1 MDREDLLDNL
11 EQEDFQDFQVQLGW
25 MASLDR
31 TDRRETWVSVAL
43 KDSKGSQDSRGK
55 RVYVETTHTGSGV
68 LYSPVWDNWPHRA
81 GLERRDPQ
89 DLQDPPELQGHR
101 ALMEPLA
108 QQVSLV
114 SQANLEK
121 TRGSASLHFYQ
132 D

>member
-1 MDREDLLDNL
+1 M
-11 EQEDFQDFQVQLGW
+11 
-25 MASLDR
+25 
-31 TDRRETWVSVAL
+31 
-43 KDSKGSQDSRGK
+43 
-55 RVYVETTHTGSGV
+55 
-68 LYSPVWDNWPHRA
+68 
-81 GLERRDPQ
+81 ERRDPQ

-121 TRGSASLHFYQ
+121 TRGSASLQGIEGTLAQRVLAAQRLDNNYR